1 MSLCVVFI
9 WAMLLAD
16 AAPATPAPAPA
27 AMAPAPAP
35 TIKPDQW
42 QGVTLGESI
51 DTVRTRLGPPDF
63 NRKVILGSMLVEYP
77 IHGGEGSLVLETS
90 GKAVT
95 SIRVEAPAPKQ
106 LSLPIGDPFGVN
118 LGDSVTRLL
127 TLRGQPSRMYDD
139 GPDDSS
145 TIYGASNENRWIY
158 SIHSSTVVAIT
169 LIAPKPPQP
178 PATPGPPG
186 LVLQGTPKPH
196 HGTVIKGTPA
206 PARPAVAS
214 PASPAVAAG
223 ATPNAAMSPT
233 PIPGIALPAPN
244 PTSGPARPTPRPTPT
259 PVAAATPTPR
269 PAAAGSS
276 TPNAIAL
283 ASPAAIEMTPRPV
296 TAPVASAQ
304 PADGSSVE
312 TAIVVRAPDMA
323 TGFDY
328 IYKFVENISCGDGS
342 SQYRITGQDITSEH
356 RHNYA
361 KITAECPT
369 THDRRLFYFDVTAI
383 FTKST
388 ER

>member
-1 MSLCVVFI
+1 MSLPIVFI
-9 WAMLLAD
+9 WALLIAD
-16 AAPATPAPAPA
+16 VTPAPPPPA
-27 AMAPAPAP
+27 AMAPAPGA
-35 TIKPDQW
+35 TIKPEQW

-51 DTVRTRLGPPDF
+51 DTVRVRLGPPDF

-118 LGDSVTRLL
+118 LGDTVTRLL
-127 TLRGQPSRMYDD
+127 TVRGQPNRMYDD

-145 TIYGASNENRWIY
+145 TIYGSPTDNRWIY

-169 LIAPKPPQP
+169 LIAPKPPAP
-178 PATPGPPG
+178 PATPGPSG
-186 LVLQGTPKPH
+186 MVLHGTPKPQH
-196 HGTVIKGTPA
+196 VVIKGTPQPTRPVAA
-206 PARPAVAS
+206 PAS
-214 PASPAVAAG
+214 TVAA
-223 ATPNAAMSPT
+223 APPAAAMSPT
-233 PIPGIALPAPN
+233 PVPGVALPPAS
-244 PTSGPARPTPRPTPT
+244 PTSAPQKATPTPH
-259 PVAAATPTPR
+259 PVAAASP
-269 PAAAGSS
+269 
-276 TPNAIAL
+276 TPNAVAL
-283 ASPAAIEMTPRPV
+283 ASPPAIEMTPRPV
-296 TAPVASAQ
+296 TAPAASAQ
-304 PADGSSVE
+304 PADGSSIE
-312 TAIVVRAPDMA
+312 TAIVVKAPDMA

-342 SQYRITGQDITSEH
+342 SQYRIINQDITDEH

-369 THDRRLFYFDVTAI
+369 THDRRLFYFDVTWI
-383 FTKST
+383 FTKSS